1 MATAKITFVTGTA
14 EVKRRDPVQEFAR
27 SEPLPEQR
35 LTTEPH
41 TPLQVTYIDGKC
53 TCCPY
58 GYHIDLDF
66 LNFCRDLER
75 GSTLKN
81 LKRIQRTK
89 RKLRKSM
96 EMMLDEQ
103 EGTAPSSKSTPPD
116 VVHSTEAGRLMHM
129 INYEQSATQNLL
141 SRIDAS
147 VSSAANL
154 EGGPG
159 KRYISSDS
167 DEPRTPFSPTYR
179 SIYPLDESN
188 IMTTSYSTLDRTDSF
203 GSLSSVSTLSSENAL
218 THPAEKQLY
227 YKTKTEVLENPVL
240 EMGTAEIK
248 HYSTTSSAQLANNK
262 VIQPS
267 IRPATDGKPL
277 GAVKSPSAL
286 GAVKSPL
293 PDTLVKTPPA
303 TISKDDNPA
312 SLQSVR
318 EAMAVSL
325 QRMRELEEQVKTIPI
340 LQVRISVLKEEKRLL
355 SLQLKASNAS
365 AKPPVSSIGVGDD
378 RVDVVE
384 IMEHSVKSPRAVD
397 FPKSFYE
404 NDKLPAQKSPAQK
417 SPQVKSPPLTLPKPA
432 RTFSVGVGDHSV
444 TEPYNLQPDLPSG
457 YTIRDNETTFEI
469 HSRTTIQQT
478 TAPLNRITLHSLN
491 RSFQHSPEHETM
503 NRELKTPI
511 TQHPVLD
518 SSSPHFTIN
527 QIQRSS
533 PRALTRTVG
542 TGDGNVFEDSGLHV
556 HEKELRTVI
565 IGQSSPVA
573 KRNVGIECRVPT
585 RDVGVLFICDEAK
598 PETRTVGVN
607 VNYDTSGIHTT
618 LDFKGE
624 TELRMALRGVLQRNV
639 RSVGTNC
646 NFKATAVDTST
657 ATDLFTG
664 VNVGCGDEEHRV
676 DVDIRPATAKKS
688 VATAA
693 KPETGHKWVGTE
705 PGWVL
710 DASTNT
716 YQVDTYHKSVMTD
729 KQKQTFACTNTEPAI
744 RHIAACQTEQK
755 IFWSL
760 DQVRNAASNTEPAK
774 TYSTGMST
782 DIVPSVTVGINTTE
796 QVSDVFQ
803 TSTEQKTSVQTK
815 ELKSILKKPKTGD
828 SPVGGERRIDHG
840 NKDHLETS
848 IKVQAAS
855 HEGTFFN
862 RYGDVKKSSSSDG
875 GQHFTSR
882 VAREQT
888 AITSP
893 PQIQDFVSGRGAF
906 FNSREELLN
915 KSSSQEDLENR
926 HSAFKR
932 VSPNKSEDGFSET
945 VVEHYVITNNGKKLI
960 SEEKTMTSSSGT
972 NKSFKKYADDDKDFW
987 SQTFEADVDSC
998 SGADGDS
1005 RLTGSDM
1012 SSIGSHENCAV
1023 DKANENTMT
1032 EKNFV
1037 SVINNPY
1044 LTVDNLAEVS
1054 SLLDSNIG
1062 DTLILPH
1069 ISKTAS
1075 DISLYRDN
1083 REMKPAQIEKASSGE
1098 MIYDMRKTGSVEDFM
1113 PDDIRRYMCIDPS
1126 PSKDSGFGEDLIRRF
1141 SEESSGQIPHPS
1153 LSPEVDTSDDSRTR
1167 NVKTTKTITTKH
1179 ITRAGDK
1186 VSVRETKTVT
1196 GPDSE
1201 ATTFVT
1207 ETTEDGSSLW
1217 EDKSHVG
1224 QHPISLTS
1232 QDDSE
1237 TKTAS
1242 SASMTNFS
1250 NMLSSQHWSDSNL
1263 LSSVSGDSQFAGRGN
1278 LNVSGT
1284 KSYSETTMTAVGGS
1298 DGDLAGDVGNYGS
1311 LDRKTGKLKSIMK
1324 RRPSDS
1330 QQIGSR
1336 KITFAESVTGGT
1348 GSSSQEEDENTS
1360 DSDSTA
1366 SFEEGSY
1373 DGQQGEVIY
1382 YCKDD
1387 EAIAQG
1393 LPGAQMFD
1401 QNIREIY
1408 ELPSDVRQACNVLA
1422 TYLVDSTSIQTKQL
1436 NACQS
1441 QVQEEW
1447 FKVSS
1452 HKLSVAHQV
1461 EDFLSSINEISKKLL
1476 EHVINMTD
1484 ANGNTAIHYCV
1495 SHGNFDIVSLLLDS
1509 EVCDINKQNKA
1520 GYTPIMLAGLL
1531 TLQNPE
1537 HLETVRRL
1545 FSLGDVN
1552 ARATSTK
1559 QTALMLAA
1567 SHGRTEMVRLLVEEG
1582 ADVNLQ
1588 DEDGS
1593 TALMCACEHGNLDI
1607 VNFLL
1612 AQPGIDAN
1620 IADNEDSTALS
1631 IAMQAGH
1638 KDVGVVL
1645 YKHLNFSKV
1654 TSPAGH
1660 KRRRSSNSPT
1670 PSNFAIR

>member
-1 MATAKITFVTGTA
+1 MATTKVTFVTGTA
-14 EVKRRDPVQEFAR
+14 EVKRRDPVQEFSR
-27 SEPLPEQR
+27 LEPVPEQR

-66 LNFCRDLER
+66 LNFCRDLQR

-103 EGTAPSSKSTPPD
+103 EGIAPGSKSTPPD

-147 VSSAANL
+147 VSNMAGV
-154 EGGPG
+154 EEGPG
-159 KRYISSDS
+159 RKYVSSDS
-167 DEPRTPFSPTYR
+167 LEPRTPTY
-179 SIYPLDESN
+179 STYPLDESN
-188 IMTTSYSTLDRTDSF
+188 VMTTSYSTLDRTDSF

-218 THPAEKQLY
+218 PHPAELKQLY
-227 YKTKTEVLENPVL
+227 IKTRTEVCVL
-240 EMGTAEIK
+240 
-248 HYSTTSSAQLANNK
+248 
-262 VIQPS
+262 
-267 IRPATDGKPL
+267 
-277 GAVKSPSAL
+277 
-286 GAVKSPL
+286 
-293 PDTLVKTPPA
+293 
-303 TISKDDNPA
+303 SKEDNQA

-355 SLQLKASNAS
+355 SLQLKATNAG
-365 AKPPVSSIGVGDD
+365 AKPPVSSIGVGDG

-384 IMEHSVKSPRAVD
+384 VMEHSVKSPRTFD
-397 FPKSFYE
+397 FPKSFYA
-404 NDKLPAQKSPAQK
+404 DDKSPVQK
-417 SPQVKSPPLTLPKPA
+417 SPQFKSPPQTLPKPT
-432 RTFSVGVGDHSV
+432 RIFSSGVGDHSV
-444 TEPYNLQPDLPSG
+444 LEPYNLQPDLPSG
-457 YTIRDNETTFEI
+457 FTIRDNETSFEI
-469 HSRTTIQQT
+469 HSRTVIQQT
-478 TAPLNRITLHSLN
+478 STPVNRISIQSLN
-491 RSFQHSPEHETM
+491 SP
-503 NRELKTPI
+503 
-511 TQHPVLD
+511 
-518 SSSPHFTIN
+518 
-527 QIQRSS
+527 

-542 TGDGNVFEDSGLHV
+542 TGDGNVFDESGLHV

-565 IGQSSPVA
+565 IGPSSPVA

-585 RDVGVLFICDEAK
+585 RDVGVLFKCDEAK

-607 VNYDTSGIHTT
+607 VNYDTSGILTT

-624 TELRMALRGVLQRNV
+624 TELRMALRGVLQRSV
-639 RSVGTNC
+639 RSVATNC
-646 NFKATAVDTST
+646 NFNPTVVDSGT
-657 ATDLFTG
+657 ATDSFTG
-664 VNVGCGDEEHRV
+664 ISVGCGDEEQRV
-676 DVDIRPATAKKS
+676 DVDVRPATMKKS

-693 KPETGHKWVGTE
+693 KPETGHKWVSTE
-705 PGWVL
+705 PEWAL

-716 YQVDTYHKSVMTD
+716 YQVDTYHKSVMTER
-729 KQKQTFACTNTEPAI
+729 QKQMFAATNTEPPI
-744 RHIAACQTEQK
+744 CHIATCQTEQK
-755 IFWSL
+755 VFSDL
-760 DQVRNAASNTEPAK
+760 DQVRNTASNTEPAR
-774 TYSTGMST
+774 TYSTGVCT
-782 DIVPSVTVGINTTE
+782 DIIPTFTVGINTTE
-796 QVSDVFQ
+796 MVSDVFRV
-803 TSTEQKTSVQTK
+803 SSEQKTSVQANELKSQELKSQERKSK
-815 ELKSILKKPKTGD
+815 ELKSILKKPKTAD
-828 SPVGGERRIDHG
+828 SSVQRDSRTDPGHQEIT
-840 NKDHLETS
+840 ETS
-848 IKVQAAS
+848 RKVQATG
-855 HEGTFFN
+855 HESTFLN
-862 RYGDVKKSSSSDG
+862 RYGDVKHSSSSDDR
-875 GQHFTSR
+875 QHLTSR
-882 VAREQT
+882 ET
-888 AITSP
+888 TSTSP
-893 PQIQDFVSGRGAF
+893 PQTRDFVRSQGAF
-906 FNSREELLN
+906 FSSRKELLN
-915 KSSSQEDLENR
+915 NSSSQEDLENR

-932 VSPNKSEDGFSET
+932 VSPSKSEDGFSET
-945 VVEHYVITNNGKKLI
+945 VVEHYIITNNGKKLI
-960 SEEKTMTSSSGT
+960 SEEKTTTTSSGT
-972 NKSFKKYADDDKDFW
+972 NTSFRKFAPEDGDFW
-987 SQTFEADVDSC
+987 SQNLDPE
-998 SGADGDS
+998 GDS
-1005 RLTGSDM
+1005 NNQSEDVSRLSEGGGSRI
-1012 SSIGSHENCAV
+1012 SSHESYTVNKPV
-1023 DKANENTMT
+1023 GSLMT

-1054 SLLDSNIG
+1054 SLLDSDIG
-1062 DTLILPH
+1062 SSLTIPH

-1075 DISLYRDN
+1075 DN
-1083 REMKPAQIEKASSGE
+1083 CE
-1098 MIYDMRKTGSVEDFM
+1098 
-1113 PDDIRRYMCIDPS
+1113 
-1126 PSKDSGFGEDLIRRF
+1126 
-1141 SEESSGQIPHPS
+1141 
-1153 LSPEVDTSDDSRTR
+1153 
-1167 NVKTTKTITTKH
+1167 ITTY
-1179 ITRAGDK
+1179 
-1186 VSVRETKTVT
+1186 
-1196 GPDSE
+1196 
-1201 ATTFVT
+1201 VT
-1207 ETTEDGSSLW
+1207 ETTEDGGTRAW
-1217 EDKSHVG
+1217 EDQSPAG
-1224 QHPISLTS
+1224 QLPVSLTS
-1232 QDDSE
+1232 EDDSE

-1242 SASMTNFS
+1242 SASKTHIS
-1250 NMLSSQHWSDSNL
+1250 NILSSQHWSDSNL
-1263 LSSVSGDSQFAGRGN
+1263 SSPVTGDSEFAGRGN
-1278 LNVSGT
+1278 LTVGGT
-1284 KSYSETTMTAVGGS
+1284 KSFSETIMTAIGGS
-1298 DGDLAGDVGNYGS
+1298 DGDLASEVGNYGS
-1311 LDRKTGKLKSIMK
+1311 LDRQTGKLKSIMK

-1336 KITFAESVTGGT
+1336 RGIRFAETVTGGT
-1348 GSSSQEEDENTS
+1348 GSSSQEDEEENTS

-1373 DGQQGEVIY
+1373 DGQQGQVIY

-1408 ELPSDVRQACNVLA
+1408 ELPSEVRQACNVLA
-1422 TYLVDSTSIQTKQL
+1422 TYLVDSTSIQTRQL
-1436 NACQS
+1436 NACQT

-1447 FKVSS
+1447 FRVSS

-1461 EDFLSSINEISKKLL
+1461 EDFLSSVNEISKRLL
-1476 EHVINMTD
+1476 EHVINMAD

-1495 SHGNFDIVSLLLDS
+1495 SHCNFEIVSLLLDS

-1520 GYTPIMLAGLL
+1520 GYTPIMLAGLV

-1537 HLETVRRL
+1537 HQETVRRL
-1545 FSLGDVN
+1545 FSRGDVN

-1582 ADVNLQ
+1582 ADINLQ

-1620 IADNEDSTALS
+1620 IVDNEDSTALS

-1670 PSNFAIR
+1670 LSNFAIR